1 MLDLQTL
8 TFSSVLAALIS
19 AAFFIFAWFIN
30 RSIASIHFWLA
41 AMLMQP
47 SGWLLLAL
55 RGQISVHLSILV
67 ANVLLILSMLLFLLG
82 WRTFLNLKSE
92 NTKSIVIFLIL
103 FCPIFAYFIYISPNI
118 TVRIFL
124 VHCTSAAFMV
134 GCLYSFFSLNKKQ
147 RTVGGALFCAI
158 CTLILLFNLFRIF
171 TAVFF
176 EQANG
181 LFDVT
186 LTNFLNPLFG
196 FLIPYG
202 LTLSIFLLCN
212 ERQLLAIKVLE
223 KKANE
228 DAQVK
233 QRYLATLSHELRTP
247 LNGMIGKAQLM
258 RSHLNSE
265 QLKQDCDVIIGAGQ
279 ALSQLTND
287 VLEFNL
293 LEQEDFTLINI
304 ELTSYLKNIIELLKP
319 LAIQKNIKLTFT
331 VNTDFNVL
339 IEPNKIR
346 HVLLNL
352 LGNAIKFTHQG
363 EVNLTVSVAKEIK
376 NTAILTF
383 TVTDTGIG
391 ISQEQAKSSP
401 SIITANYQQ
410 NTHEHNNQKGYGL
423 GLSLCDQLLK
433 TMGSHLDFTSTEN
446 EGSTFYFSIKSQI
459 SPVSPTSK
467 ISLSNEI
474 ETASSVPSLN
484 VLLVEDIKL
493 NQDIAKAML
502 EKDHHKVSIANT
514 GNEAID
520 MVNSK
525 LFDIIFLDMLL
536 PDLHGLEVLKGIKQL
551 PSLNISTPIIALTAT
566 ITSYDLDLY
575 EKANIFG
582 LIEKPIL
589 LPKLRETIARC
600 YKFQG
605 EPKKIFNQ
613 NKIANET
620 TDKITKQPIFNEKL
634 LDFLLDNL
642 SSEQFTQALLD
653 APNNIKL
660 YAENAYKS
668 EDYQSQAKWLHKL
681 AGYSAQL
688 GLTRLSKQ
696 TISLEKKAKKQCL
709 LSIETNDKFELNEII
724 TKSIEALSFY
734 SK

>member
-30 RSIASIHFWLA
+30 KKVIGINLWVG

-55 RGQISVHLSILV
+55 RGNISIHLSILV

-92 NTKSIVIFLIL
+92 NTKSIVFFLTL
-103 FCPIFAYFIYISPNI
+103 FCPVFAYFIYISPNI

-147 RTVGGALFCAI
+147 RTIGGTLFCAI

-181 LFDVT
+181 LFDVA

-212 ERQLLAIKVLE
+212 ERQLIEVKALE
-223 KKANE
+223 EKANL
-228 DAQVK
+228 DAQIK

-258 RSHLNSE
+258 RSQLNSE
-265 QLKQDCDVIIGAGQ
+265 QLKQDCDVIIDAGQ

-287 VLEFNL
+287 VLEFTL
-293 LEQEDFTLINI
+293 LEQDDLKLVDT
-304 ELTSYLKNIIELLKP
+304 ELTTYLNYIIELLKP
-319 LAIQKNIKLTFT
+319 LAIQKNITLTLT
-331 VNTDFNVL
+331 VNTEVKAL

-346 HVLLNL
+346 QVLINL

-363 EVNLTVSVAKEIK
+363 EVNLSAKIEK
-376 NTAILTF
+376 DSILTF
-383 TVTDTGIG
+383 IIADTGVG
-391 ISQEQAKSSP
+391 FSQQKQKLSP
-401 SIITANYQQ
+401 SIVIPNPQQ
-410 NTHEHNNQKGYGL
+410 NILEYNTQKGYGL

-467 ISLSNEI
+467 ISLSNKV
-474 ETASSVPSLN
+474 ETTRAVPPLN

-493 NQDIAKAML
+493 NQDIAKTML
-502 EKDHHKVSIANT
+502 EKDHHQVSIANT
-514 GNEAID
+514 GVEAIA
-520 MVNSK
+520 MANAQV
-525 LFDIIFLDMLL
+525 FDLIFLDMQL
-536 PDLHGLEVLKGIKQL
+536 PDLHGLEVLKNMRQL
-551 PSLNISTPIIALTAT
+551 PSLNINTSVIALTAT
-566 ITSYDLDLY
+566 ITAYDLNLY
-575 EKANIFG
+575 EQANIFD

-589 LPKLRETIARC
+589 LPKLRETISRC
-600 YKFQG
+600 NKLKEEQ
-605 EPKKIFNQ
+605 KKIFSPVHNS
-613 NKIANET
+613 NEIT
-620 TDKITKQPIFNEKL
+620 TLPLFNEEVL
-634 LDFLLDNL
+634 AFLLENL
-642 SSEQFTQALLD
+642 STEQFKQTIQE
-653 APNNIKL
+653 APKNLTL
-660 YAENAYKS
+660 YADNARHSSNFKT
-668 EDYQSQAKWLHKL
+668 QAKWLHKL

-688 GLTRLSKQ
+688 GLTRLSNQ
-696 TISLEKKAKKQCL
+696 AIMLEKNVKQKK
-709 LSIETNDKFELNEII
+709 STIPIELTILIKQSTTALNLFN
-724 TKSIEALSFY
+724 KNKY
-734 SK
+734 S